1 MIASTALLAMGALFL
16 VTVRLSG
23 NPSAYGLAVLVALVL
38 VAIGCGLHLSALVG
52 TLPVRRPFRVLAGA
66 LGWLVLAIG
75 SAWVVER
82 APGGEL
88 VSWLILV
95 PIVIGTLGLRAPRP
109 GRWAAIAF
117 MGVAVG
123 LAALLLPVW
132 IERQAI

>member
-1 MIASTALLAMGALFL
+1 MSSTLVLSMGGILL
-16 VTVRLSG
+16 VSVRLSG
-23 NPSAYGLAVLVALVL
+23 NASALGLVVLVALVL
-38 VAIGCGLHLSALVG
+38 VAIGCGLHLTALIG

-66 LGWLVLAIG
+66 LGWLVLASG

-95 PIVIGTLGLRAPRP
+95 PIVIGALGLRAPRP
-109 GRWAAIAF
+109 DRWAAIAF